1 LQNCAVCQK
10 TSLKL
15 FEVESQRITSIS
27 RIFPDGSQTFYC
39 KNCMHVQTRI
49 EDDEK
54 NYYDNNYPISL
65 NHEDD
70 DQVYD
75 VVEGKVL
82 YRNQHQFNILME
94 KSRLDSSKRILDF
107 GAAKGIIAKKLA
119 DTFGGG
125 NIFVY
130 DVSYSYVNYWNP
142 KIPAANQAIN
152 TIPATWQKSFD
163 YLVSMFV
170 MEHVSEIRN
179 YVNQV
184 VNLLRDGGGFFAI
197 VPYLLSNPCDLLV
210 SDHLNHFTKESL
222 TNLLGTYGFSSI
234 QIEDDLFRGALVV
247 TAKLQKTNIVE
258 VNSTNEIESVLDLA
272 EYWENETKTIRD
284 YETKGNNRIAIYGAG
299 IYGLFIYSKLKDK
312 AKIVC
317 FIDQNPFLNGERHE
331 GVEIVSPNNVPE
343 GVETIFVGLNPRISK
358 KAISE
363 THFNFN
369 KSTVEFVYLSDFYP
383 RI

>member
-1 LQNCAVCQK
+1 MQNCAVCEK

-27 RIFPDGSQTFYC
+27 RIFPDGSQTTYC

-54 NYYDNNYPISL
+54 NYYENNYPISL
-65 NHEDD
+65 KHEDD

-75 VVEGKVL
+75 VVEGEVL
-82 YRNQHQFNILME
+82 YRNQHQFNILMR

-107 GAAKGIIAKKLA
+107 GAAKGTIAKKLA
-119 DTFGGG
+119 DALGGE

-130 DVSYSYVNYWNP
+130 EVSDSYVNYWNP
-142 KIPAANQAIN
+142 RIQVANQAIN
-152 TIPATWQKSFD
+152 AIPTTWQKSFD
-163 YLVSMFV
+163 YLVSIFV

-184 VNLLRDGGGFFAI
+184 VHLLKDEGEFFAI

-210 SDHLNHFTKESL
+210 SDHPNHFTKESL
-222 TNLLGTYGFSSI
+222 TKLLQIYGFSSI

-247 TAKLQKTNIVE
+247 TAKLQKTNIEEVE
-258 VNSTNEIESVLDLA
+258 SLNEIALVLDLA
-272 EYWENETKTIRD
+272 DYWKNETTTLEDCDI
-284 YETKGNNRIAIYGAG
+284 TGNKKIAIYGAG

-312 AKIVC
+312 AQIVC

-331 GVEIVSPNNVPE
+331 GIEIVSPDNVPE

-358 KAISE
+358 KAMLE
-363 THFNFN
+363 THFNFD
-369 KSTVEFVYLSDFYP
+369 KSKVEFVYLSDF
-383 RI
+383 

>member
-1 LQNCAVCQK
+1 MQNCAVCEK

-27 RIFPDGSQTFYC
+27 RIFPDGSQTTYC

-54 NYYDNNYPISL
+54 NYYENNYPISL
-65 NHEDD
+65 KHEDD

-75 VVEGKVL
+75 VAEGKVL
-82 YRNQHQFNILME
+82 YRNQHQFNILMR

-107 GAAKGIIAKKLA
+107 GAAKGTIAKKLA
-119 DTFGGG
+119 DALGGE

-130 DVSYSYVNYWNP
+130 EVSDSYVNYWNP
-142 KIPAANQAIN
+142 RIQVANQAIN
-152 TIPATWQKSFD
+152 TIPTAWQKSFD
-163 YLVSMFV
+163 YLVSIFV

-184 VNLLRDGGGFFAI
+184 VNLLKDEGEFFAI

-210 SDHLNHFTKESL
+210 SDHPNHFTKESL
-222 TNLLGTYGFSSI
+222 TELLQIYGFSSI

-247 TAKLQKTNIVE
+247 TAKLQKTNIEE
-258 VNSTNEIESVLDLA
+258 VKSTNEIALVLDLA
-272 EYWENETKTIRD
+272 EYWKNETRTLEDCDIR
-284 YETKGNNRIAIYGAG
+284 GNKKIAIYGAG

-312 AKIVC
+312 AQIVC
-317 FIDQNPFLNGERHE
+317 FIDQNPFLHGERHE
-331 GVEIVSPNNVPE
+331 GIEIVSPDNIPE

-358 KAISE
+358 KAMEE
-363 THFNFN
+363 THFNFDRS
-369 KSTVEFVYLSDFYP
+369 KVEFVYLSDF
-383 RI
+383 